1 MSDTL
6 TKRTTPA
13 TETVSHRGTL
23 QWARIVC
30 LSAFGPYVT
39 GNARAEYI
47 VVFASLAVILVTG
60 WQWVLNAPFGPGPF
74 LMAWGGL
81 SAVILTATAWRAFA
95 PGFYGSQPAS
105 HVLATYLMPP
115 AF

>member
-6 TKRTTPA
+6 TKRTTSA

-81 SAVILTATAWRAFA
+81 YAVILIATAWRGGGAGGFA
-95 PGFYGSQPAS
+95 GA
-105 HVLATYLMPP
+105 PP
-115 AF
+115 PPPPRGAHT